1 MSHLL
6 EDHPD
11 WPKNAMNTPTP
22 MTAERLNALLNSSM
36 VEYIASRTT
45 EDWVALGEVHP
56 AAIVREMAVK
66 ILMQERDLA
75 AAQER
80 AKAAEALAEAIQNG
94 SENNK
99 ERTEH
104 LEWRTKL
111 ANDLDECER
120 MRDVLARTVNVLD
133 AENKELRSAETVA
146 WMICEPEC
154 KYGSTF
160 GTENAAW
167 SALTKAPPGSELVE
181 LVKR

>member
-1 MSHLL
+1 MNARELHDHIAEYGLL
-6 EDHPD
+6 VAITHYKGDDTATILRALDLLARVEESEDELVRELRA
-11 WPKNAMNTPTP
+11 NAELSGSKTV
-22 MTAERLNALLNSSM
+22 ARLFDNSAAT
-36 VEYIASRTT
+36 I
-45 EDWVALGEVHP
+45 VAL
-56 AAIVREMAVK
+56 
-66 ILMQERDLA
+66 
-75 AAQER
+75 
-80 AKAAEALAEAIQNG
+80 KAHAEAMADAIQNG

-154 KYGSTF
+154 KYGPTF

-181 LVKR
+181 LVKRGK